1 LGVVMRM
8 GVGVVVEGAGGEGA
22 GGEGAGT
29 EVELEEEAEVSG
41 VETLAL
47 LSRMRLLRSSGVR
60 PRLFRISALFSQNS
74 SMMSAFFEGVSSEE
88 ESRDPAGPAPVA
100 FWSLLGMG
108 VEVTAGMGWVLTG
121 EAEASGEV
129 GSRQGSDC
137 AQMGER
143 GFPVRGQMERLGYT
157 GEMEA
162 LADAGRVT
170 G

>member
-1 LGVVMRM
+1 MVMRM
-8 GVGVVVEGAGGEGA
+8 GVVVVMEGAGGEGA
-22 GGEGAGT
+22 GGGGEGT

-47 LSRMRLLRSSGVR
+47 LSKMRLLRSRGVR

-74 SMMSAFFEGVSSEE
+74 SMMSAFFDGVSSEE
-88 ESRDPAGPAPVA
+88 ESRSPAGPEPVA
-100 FWSLLGMG
+100 VGSLLGMG
-108 VEVTAGMGWVLTG
+108 VEVTAGMGCIRIG

-162 LADAGRVT
+162 LADNGRGT